1 MTVHAEHLQINDA
14 LILEATRVIASQ
26 SVHEQKIPAL
36 LRLLSEWAHLHCG
49 RVLMP
54 NYAIGELQV
63 AFSYGLNRERL
74 QSGEYSVPFNQG
86 LTGAVWR
93 TGQLALVTDV
103 MDEPMF
109 LTRIA
114 EPLNGNKAGVGFISA
129 PIIMDGKPI
138 AVLSVQRRS
147 EERRLYSQ
155 DVDLL
160 RVIAGMMASVLVLLE
175 QRGQMSSLLCEGSH
189 DPEHERLHQLCE
201 TYGIIGRSQVLM
213 AAVKQIDNAKYS
225 DAPILLLGES
235 GTGKEMFAQMIHRL
249 SARSNGPYVP
259 LNCAAI
265 PEQLLESELFGHE
278 KGSFTGAHRNK
289 KGKLQQASEGTL
301 FLDEIGDLQLDLQV
315 KLLRVLQDRQV
326 EPVGGDKPVQVNFR
340 IITAT
345 HINLRKAIEAGR
357 FRLDLFFR
365 LNVVP
370 IYLPPLRERTGDIPL
385 LVDFFL
391 QRYQGMYRRNL
402 TMGTGTMDRLCH
414 YPWPGNIRQLQ
425 NVIERAVLQAEG
437 PWISDRQIEQILA
450 DEGGFPLGTVE
461 SSVANRASAPEEF
474 AAPLVVAEIPR
485 YRPYTRVEN
494 GQRQHIEQALKQ
506 TGGNQ
511 TRAAALLG
519 LTLRQLRYRVMK
531 LGD

>member
-1 MTVHAEHLQINDA
+1 MTLHAEHLQINDA
-14 LILEATRVIASQ
+14 LIREATRLLVSQ
-26 SVHEQKIPAL
+26 LPPEQKITAL

-54 NYAIGELQV
+54 NYAAGELQV
-63 AFSYGLNRERL
+63 AFSYGLNRQRL
-74 QSGEYSVPFNQG
+74 QRGEYSVPFNQG

-103 MDEPMF
+103 MDEPIF
-109 LTRIA
+109 LTRIV
-114 EPLNGNKAGVGFISA
+114 EPLNGQTAGVGFISA
-129 PIIMDGKPI
+129 PILAEGRPI
-138 AVLSVQRRS
+138 GVLSVQRRA
-147 EERRLYSQ
+147 EESRLYSQ

-160 RVIAGMMASVLVLLE
+160 RVVASMMTSVLMVLE
-175 QRGQMSSLLCEGSH
+175 QRGQLLVAAPEGSN
-189 DPEHERLHQLCE
+189 DIEIERLHELCK
-201 TYGIIGRSQVLM
+201 TNGIIGHSPTLL
-213 AAVKQIDNAKYS
+213 AAVKQIDNVKFS

-249 SARSNGPYVP
+249 STRSGGPYIP

-289 KGKLQQASEGTL
+289 KGKLQQANDGTL
-301 FLDEIGDLQLDLQV
+301 FLDEIGDLQLELQV

-326 EPVGGDKPVQVNFR
+326 EPVGGDKPVNVNFR

-345 HINLRKAIEAGR
+345 HINLKKAIETGR

-402 TMGTGTMDRLCH
+402 NMGAGSMERLCH

-437 PWISDRQIEQILA
+437 PWISDRQVEQILT

-461 SSVANRASAPEEF
+461 ATEVNRPLLDALPTTTSAE
-474 AAPLVVAEIPR
+474 APR

-494 GQRQHIEQALKQ
+494 GQRLPIEQALQQ

-511 TRAAALLG
+511 TQAAALLG
-519 LTLRQLRYRVMK
+519 LTLRQLRYRMMK
-531 LGD
+531 LADA

>member
-1 MTVHAEHLQINDA
+1 MTFHAEHLQINDA
-14 LILEATRVIASQ
+14 LILEATRVIARQ
-26 SVHEQKIPAL
+26 LPPEQKIAAV

-54 NYAIGELQV
+54 NYATGELMV

-74 QSGEYSVPFNQG
+74 ARGEYSVPFDQG
-86 LTGAVWR
+86 MTGAVWR

-103 MDEPMF
+103 MNEPIF

-114 EPLNGNKAGVGFISA
+114 EPLNGNKAGVGFISV
-129 PIIMDGKPI
+129 PILVEGKPI
-138 AVLSVQRRS
+138 GVLSVQRRTDDS
-147 EERRLYSQ
+147 RLYSQ

-160 RVIAGMMASVLVLLE
+160 RVIASMITSVLMLME
-175 QRGQMSSLLCEGSH
+175 QRGQLFATETEGSATAI
-189 DPEHERLHQLCE
+189 ENERLHQLCQ
-201 TYGIIGRSQVLM
+201 TYGIIGQSPSLLNAIKQVE
-213 AAVKQIDNAKYS
+213 NAKFS

-235 GTGKEMFAQMIHRL
+235 GTGKEMFAQMIHRI
-249 SARSNGPYVP
+249 SQRCDGPYIP

-289 KGKLQQASEGTL
+289 KGKLQQANDGTL

-326 EPVGGDKPVQVNFR
+326 EPVGGDKPVNVNFR

-345 HINLRKAIEAGR
+345 HINLKKAIEAGR

-365 LNVVP
+365 LNVMP
-370 IYLPPLRERTGDIPL
+370 IYLPPLRERTRDIPL
-385 LVDFFL
+385 LVNSFME
-391 QRYQGMYRRNL
+391 RYQGMYRRNL
-402 TMGTGTMDRLCH
+402 TMGAGTLDRLCH

-425 NVIERAVLQAEG
+425 NVVERAVLQAEG
-437 PWISDRQIEQILA
+437 PWISDHQIEQILT

-461 SSVANRASAPEEF
+461 ATAVNRPAPEYALPHAQVE
-474 AAPLVVAEIPR
+474 APR
-485 YRPYTRVEN
+485 YRPYTRVESS
-494 GQRQHIEQALKQ
+494 QRQTIEQALIK

-519 LTLRQLRYRVMK
+519 LTLRQLRYRMVK
-531 LGD
+531 LADE

>member
-1 MTVHAEHLQINDA
+1 
-14 LILEATRVIASQ
+14 
-26 SVHEQKIPAL
+26 
-36 LRLLSEWAHLHCG
+36 
-49 RVLMP
+49 
-54 NYAIGELQV
+54 
-63 AFSYGLNRERL
+63 
-74 QSGEYSVPFNQG
+74 
-86 LTGAVWR
+86 
-93 TGQLALVTDV
+93 
-103 MDEPMF
+103 
-109 LTRIA
+109 
-114 EPLNGNKAGVGFISA
+114 
-129 PIIMDGKPI
+129 
-138 AVLSVQRRS
+138 
-147 EERRLYSQ
+147 
-155 DVDLL
+155 
-160 RVIAGMMASVLVLLE
+160 
-175 QRGQMSSLLCEGSH
+175 
-189 DPEHERLHQLCE
+189 
-201 TYGIIGRSQVLM
+201 
-213 AAVKQIDNAKYS
+213 
-225 DAPILLLGES
+225 
-235 GTGKEMFAQMIHRL
+235 MFAQMIHRL
-249 SARSNGPYVP
+249 SPRSAGPYVP

-345 HINLRKAIEAGR
+345 HINLKKAIEAGR

-402 TMGTGTMDRLCH
+402 TMGAGSMDRLCH

-437 PWISDRQIEQILA
+437 PWISDRQVEQILT

-461 SSVANRASAPEEF
+461 ATAVNRPLPPED
-474 AAPLVVAEIPR
+474 AAPQVSADIPR

-494 GQRQHIEQALKQ
+494 GHRQHIEQALKQ

-519 LTLRQLRYRVMK
+519 LTLRQLRYRMMK

>member
-1 MTVHAEHLQINDA
+1 MTSHVQHLQINDA
-14 LILEATRVIASQ
+14 LILEATRLLAGSLPPG
-26 SVHEQKIPAL
+26 QKINGV

-54 NYAIGELQV
+54 NYGTGELQV
-63 AFSYGLNRERL
+63 AFCYGLNRERL
-74 QSGEYSVPFNQG
+74 QRGEYSVPFNQG

-93 TGQLALVTDV
+93 TGQLALVTNV
-103 MDEPMF
+103 MDEPIF

-114 EPLNGNKAGVGFISA
+114 EPIDGVKAGIGFISV
-129 PIIMDGKPI
+129 PMLVEGKPLG
-138 AVLSVQRRS
+138 VLSAQRRTD
-147 EERRLYSQ
+147 ETRLYSQ

-160 RVIAGMMASVLVLLE
+160 RVIASMFTSVLMLME
-175 QRGQMSSLLCEGSH
+175 QRGETLSQMHSCDGNDAEA
-189 DPEHERLHQLCE
+189 ERLHQLCE
-201 TYGIIGRSQVLM
+201 TYGIIGQSSALLT
-213 AAVKQIDNAKYS
+213 AVKQIDNAKFS

-249 SARSNGPYVP
+249 SPRSSGPYIP

-289 KGKLQQASEGTL
+289 KGKLQQANDGTL

-326 EPVGGDKPVQVNFR
+326 EPVGGDKPVEVNFR

-345 HINLRKAIEAGR
+345 HINLKKAIESGR

-365 LNVVP
+365 LNVMP
-370 IYLPPLRERTGDIPL
+370 IYLPPLRERQSDIPL
-385 LVDFFL
+385 LVDYFL
-391 QRYQGMYRRNL
+391 KRYQGMYRRNVNL
-402 TMGTGTMDRLCH
+402 GGAVLERLCH

-425 NVIERAVLQAEG
+425 NVIERAVLQSDG
-437 PWISDRQIEQILA
+437 PWISDRMIERMLR
-450 DEGGFPLGTVE
+450 DEGGFPLGTAEATAV
-461 SSVANRASAPEEF
+461 NRPAPEFIEPPPVE
-474 AAPLVVAEIPR
+474 AAR
-485 YRPYTRVEN
+485 YRPYTRVDIS
-494 GQRQHIEQALKQ
+494 QRLSIEAALQK

-511 TRAAALLG
+511 TRAAELLG
-519 LTLRQLRYRVMK
+519 ISLRQLRYRMMK
-531 LGD
+531 LADG